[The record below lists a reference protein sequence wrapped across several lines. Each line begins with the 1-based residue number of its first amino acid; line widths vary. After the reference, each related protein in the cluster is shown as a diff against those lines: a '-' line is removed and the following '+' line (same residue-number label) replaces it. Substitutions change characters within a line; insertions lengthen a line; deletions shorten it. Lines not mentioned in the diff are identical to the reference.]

1 MADTTVTGRY
11 RRIHRIQ
18 KGSGTMK
25 PYLNRKQLSA
35 LVQKQIKHYIHH
47 HPEESWAKN
56 RTSLFIMA
64 NNLYDRKS
72 PDRHRIL
79 QNWLE
84 PGITAEKAGNREPL
98 SNNTYDDI
106 RLEGRDISNYLS
118 GDYLFESEYNRTP
131 KQDREG
137 MTIIK
142 KPGLLFYLLARLTE
156 MEEPDIISA
165 FYAGEGLELSEYETY
180 CAYDIFEYYFHKTG
194 VSVKEFCSSL
204 NIDGFSPS
212 TFSKLL
218 LRGTGIAKND
228 DEFVAVGDDITLEQ
242 FSKLAGVLHIPDK
255 WTKFCLYRLAHKEDP
270 FACRNGYLDCLEDD
284 TEEIEYLTLLL
295 RQKGADEKGQ
305 VLGTVSQLYDYL
317 GFTVLGLPPS
327 WMDQPGN
334 GGTTVLK
341 IRKPAKKNSSN
352 DAGKNVEK
360 KQSESMYEMKLS
372 DYRDVMEEVASYARS
387 ALEDMLR
394 QKDS

>member
-1 MADTTVTGRY
+1 MADASFTGWY
-11 RRIHRIQ
+11 YRIHHIQ
-18 KGSGTMK
+18 KGRRTMK
-25 PYLNRKQLSA
+25 PFLSRKQLSV
-35 LVQKQIKHYIHH
+35 LLRKQINHYIHH

-56 RTSLFIMA
+56 KTSLFIMA

-72 PDRHRIL
+72 PDRHHIL

-84 PGITAEKAGNREPL
+84 PGSTIKKAKSKEPL
-98 SNNTYDDI
+98 SHNTYNDI
-106 RLEGRDISNYLS
+106 RLEGKDISNYLS

-131 KQDREG
+131 KQDRERK
-137 MTIIK
+137 TIIK
-142 KPGLLFYLLARLTE
+142 KPGLLFYLLARVTE

-165 FYAGEGLELSEYETY
+165 FYAGEGLEFSEYETY

-194 VSVKEFCSSL
+194 LSVKEFCSSL

-218 LRGTGIAKND
+218 LRGTGIARND

-242 FSKLAGVLHIPDK
+242 FSKLAGVLQIPDK

-270 FACRNGYLDCLEDD
+270 FACRNGYLDSLEDD

-295 RQKGADEKGQ
+295 RQKGAEEKGQ

-327 WMDQPGN
+327 WMDQPDN
-334 GGTTVLK
+334 GSTTVLK
-341 IRKPAKKNSSN
+341 IRKPTRKNGSN

-360 KQSESMYEMKLS
+360 RQSESMYEMKLS
-372 DYRDVMEEVASYARS
+372 NYRDVLEEVASYARS

-394 QKDS
+394 QKDN